1 MEIENV
7 VSDAKDITEP
17 VVLFE
22 DGAVLVVNKPYG
34 MLVHEDWQKADTTLV
49 DWFLARCPEAKGVGE
64 ATATPDGKPLE
75 RSGVVHRLDRETSGV
90 MILAKTAEAHAHLKA
105 QFHDRHA
112 KKEYRAFVYGRLN
125 ERWGTIDRPIGR
137 NTQNFRLRSA
147 QRGAK
152 GTLRNAVTDWERIAA
167 GEYEGEPFSYV
178 KLIPKTGRT
187 HQLRVH
193 LKAIDRP
200 IVQDVLYSGK
210 KRETS
215 NNLEL
220 DRLALHAHV
229 LELTLPNGSLERFIA
244 PVPHSFEL
252 AAERIAE

>member
-1 MEIENV
+1 MLSHMETTHKN
-7 VSDAKDITEP
+7 ATPDIIY
-17 VVLFE
+17 E
-22 DGAVLVVNKPYG
+22 DDAVLVVNKPYG
-34 MLVHEDWQKADTTLV
+34 MLVHEDWQQADATLV
-49 DWFLARCPEAKGVGE
+49 DWFLLRCPEAKGVGE
-64 ATATPDGKPLE
+64 QTATPDGKPLE

-90 MILAKTAEAHAHLKA
+90 MILAKTADAHAHLKA
-105 QFHDRHA
+105 QFHDRLA

-152 GTLRNAVTDWERIAA
+152 GVLRSAVTDWERIAA

-178 KLIPKTGRT
+178 KLQPKTGRT

-210 KRETS
+210 KRESS
-215 NNLEL
+215 NNLGL
-220 DRLALHAHV
+220 DRLALHAHI
-229 LELTLPNGSLERFIA
+229 LELTLPNGGLERFIA
-244 PVPHSFEL
+244 PVPQSFEDAADKL
-252 AAERIAE
+252 AE